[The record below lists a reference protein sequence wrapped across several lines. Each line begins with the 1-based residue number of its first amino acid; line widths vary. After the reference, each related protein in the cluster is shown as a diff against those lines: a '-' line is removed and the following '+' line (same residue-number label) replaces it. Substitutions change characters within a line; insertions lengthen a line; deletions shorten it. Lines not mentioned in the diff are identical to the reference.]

1 MRLTELA
8 LRRAGAA
15 DLEEFQRR
23 EGLYP
28 SGQED
33 ILTMQRLT
41 PLLLGYERYMVK
53 PGDTYYRIAT
63 ARGTSVRAM
72 LTANPNQNPNLLIP
86 GQYLNV
92 PYGFPVVPTDV
103 PFSSELLQICVQG
116 LLVRYPFLS
125 QKCIART
132 AWGRPVTALRIGQGP
147 RCALYNASHHA
158 NEWITT
164 PVLLQFLE
172 QYAYA
177 VATEGR
183 ILGMDAQQLWRRT
196 TLWLVPMVNPDGV
209 DLVTGAIRPGSQ
221 QYQAAQRIAAGFPE
235 IPFPGG
241 WKANLTGTDLNLNY
255 PAGWEQARTNKFA
268 LGFTGN
274 MVQANS
280 ISVAFKTAFGAPQI
294 AVGVVCALIAAFIFL
309 GGVGRIASVTEKVVP
324 IMALFYM
331 AGCVVILCFNHAAI
345 IPAFKAIFVAA
356 FDPQA
361 ILGGAA
367 GITIQKAMR
376 YGVARGLFSNEAGM
390 GSTPHAHALAKVKRP
405 QDQGEIAIVSV
416 FIDTFV
422 VLTLTAM
429 VILTSGMLN
438 PGAPDGL
445 QGTELAQAAFTA
457 SLGTLGGAFVAIC
470 MLFFAFSTIIGWYFF
485 GEQNVKA
492 LFGHKAVK
500 AYATIVVI
508 CIVIGSALHV
518 DLVWNLSDLFNGL
531 MVFPNLIALLAL
543 SGLVAKAAR
552 DEDI

>member
-1 MRLTELA
+1 MTMEVLADWVSRVSNVVWNGLLLYLLVGTGIVFTIRTRFVQLRKFGAGWKHLFGHFSLNGEKAGADGMSPFQALTTA
-8 LRRAGAA
+8 IAAQVGTGNIAGAA
-15 DLEEFQRR
+15 
-23 EGLYP
+23 
-28 SGQED
+28 
-33 ILTMQRLT
+33 
-41 PLLLGYERYMVK
+41 
-53 PGDTYYRIAT
+53 
-63 ARGTSVRAM
+63 
-72 LTANPNQNPNLLIP
+72 
-86 GQYLNV
+86 
-92 PYGFPVVPTDV
+92 
-103 PFSSELLQICVQG
+103 
-116 LLVRYPFLS
+116 
-125 QKCIART
+125 
-132 AWGRPVTALRIGQGP
+132 TALYSGGP
-147 RCALYNASHHA
+147 GAIFWMWLSAFFGMSTIYGEAVLA
-158 NEWITT
+158 QKYKTT
-164 PVLLQFLE
+164 DE
-172 QYAYA
+172 R
-177 VATEGR
+177 GH
-183 ILGMDAQQLWRRT
+183 
-196 TLWLVPMVNPDGV
+196 
-209 DLVTGAIRPGSQ
+209 VTGGPIYYIRARFQGGFGKFL
-221 QYQAAQRIAAGFPE
+221 AGFFSVA
-235 IPFPGG
+235 II
-241 WKANLTGTDLNLNY
+241 
-255 PAGWEQARTNKFA
+255 FA

-416 FIDTFV
+416 FIDTFI

-445 QGTELAQAAFTA
+445 QGTELAQAAFIA

>member
-1 MRLTELA
+1 MTMEVLAEWVSKVSNVVWNGLLLYLLVGTGIVFTIRTRFVQLRKFGAGWKHLFGHFSLNGEKAGADGMSPFQALTTA
-8 LRRAGAA
+8 IAAQVGTGNIAGAA
-15 DLEEFQRR
+15 
-23 EGLYP
+23 
-28 SGQED
+28 
-33 ILTMQRLT
+33 
-41 PLLLGYERYMVK
+41 
-53 PGDTYYRIAT
+53 
-63 ARGTSVRAM
+63 
-72 LTANPNQNPNLLIP
+72 
-86 GQYLNV
+86 
-92 PYGFPVVPTDV
+92 
-103 PFSSELLQICVQG
+103 
-116 LLVRYPFLS
+116 
-125 QKCIART
+125 
-132 AWGRPVTALRIGQGP
+132 TALYSGGP
-147 RCALYNASHHA
+147 GAIFWMWLSAFFGMSTIYGEAVLA
-158 NEWITT
+158 QKYKTT
-164 PVLLQFLE
+164 DE
-172 QYAYA
+172 R
-177 VATEGR
+177 GH
-183 ILGMDAQQLWRRT
+183 
-196 TLWLVPMVNPDGV
+196 
-209 DLVTGAIRPGSQ
+209 VTGGPIYYIRARFQGGFGKFL
-221 QYQAAQRIAAGFPE
+221 AGFFSVA
-235 IPFPGG
+235 II
-241 WKANLTGTDLNLNY
+241 
-255 PAGWEQARTNKFA
+255 FA

-294 AVGVVCALIAAFIFL
+294 AVGVICALIAAFIFL

-457 SLGTLGGAFVAIC
+457 SLGTLGGTFVAIC

>member
-164 PVLLQFLE
+164 PVLLLFLE

-268 LGFTGN
+268 LGFTGP
-274 MVQANS
+274 S
-280 ISVAFKTAFGAPQI
+280 G
-294 AVGVVCALIAAFIFL
+294 
-309 GGVGRIASVTEKVVP
+309 
-324 IMALFYM
+324 
-331 AGCVVILCFNHAAI
+331 LC
-345 IPAFKAIFVAA
+345 
-356 FDPQA
+356 
-361 ILGGAA
+361 
-367 GITIQKAMR
+367 
-376 YGVARGLFSNEAGM
+376 RGLAARPAG
-390 GSTPHAHALAKVKRP
+390 
-405 QDQGEIAIVSV
+405 
-416 FIDTFV
+416 
-422 VLTLTAM
+422 
-429 VILTSGMLN
+429 
-438 PGAPDGL
+438 DG
-445 QGTELAQAAFTA
+445 
-457 SLGTLGGAFVAIC
+457 
-470 MLFFAFSTIIGWYFF
+470 
-485 GEQNVKA
+485 
-492 LFGHKAVK
+492 GH
-500 AYATIVVI
+500 
-508 CIVIGSALHV
+508 GSADSGHPAGRHAV
-518 DLVWNLSDLFNGL
+518 LSHAGRRD
-531 MVFPNLIALLAL
+531 LLAL
-543 SGLVAKAAR
+543 SGLCAAR
-552 DEDI
+552 CAGARRAAGAGQRLPAGEHAVRLGLCGL

>member
-1 MRLTELA
+1 MGFGFLFAADKKGNVKMTMEVLADWVSRISNVVWNGLLLYLLVGTGIVFTIRTRFIQVRKFGAGWKHLFGHFSLNGEKAGKDGMSPFQALTTA
-8 LRRAGAA
+8 IAAQVGTGNIAGAA
-15 DLEEFQRR
+15 
-23 EGLYP
+23 
-28 SGQED
+28 
-33 ILTMQRLT
+33 
-41 PLLLGYERYMVK
+41 
-53 PGDTYYRIAT
+53 
-63 ARGTSVRAM
+63 
-72 LTANPNQNPNLLIP
+72 
-86 GQYLNV
+86 
-92 PYGFPVVPTDV
+92 
-103 PFSSELLQICVQG
+103 
-116 LLVRYPFLS
+116 
-125 QKCIART
+125 
-132 AWGRPVTALRIGQGP
+132 TALYSGGP
-147 RCALYNASHHA
+147 GAIFWMWLSAFFGMSTIYGEAVLA
-158 NEWITT
+158 QKYKTT
-164 PVLLQFLE
+164 DDK
-172 QYAYA
+172 
-177 VATEGR
+177 GH
-183 ILGMDAQQLWRRT
+183 
-196 TLWLVPMVNPDGV
+196 
-209 DLVTGAIRPGSQ
+209 VTGGPIYYIRARFQGGFGKFL
-221 QYQAAQRIAAGFPE
+221 AGFFSVA
-235 IPFPGG
+235 II
-241 WKANLTGTDLNLNY
+241 
-255 PAGWEQARTNKFA
+255 FA

-294 AVGVVCALIAAFIFL
+294 VVGIVCAIIAAFIFL

-331 AGCVVILCFNHAAI
+331 AGCLVILCFNHAAI
-345 IPAFKAIFVAA
+345 IPAFKSIFVAA
-356 FDPQA
+356 FDPQS

-367 GITIQKAMR
+367 GITVREAMR

-438 PGAPDGL
+438 PGAR
-445 QGTELAQAAFTA
+445 TA
-457 SLGTLGGAFVAIC
+457 CRAPSSHRLLSPPPLGTLGGAFVAIC

-500 AYATIVVI
+500 AYAAIVVV

-543 SGLVAKAAR
+543 SGLVAKAAH
-552 DEDI
+552 DKDIMK

>member
-1 MRLTELA
+1 MTMEVLADWVSRISNVVWNGLLLYLLVGTGIVFTIRTRFIQVRKFGAGWKHLFGHFSLNGEKAGKDGMSPFQALTTA
-8 LRRAGAA
+8 IAAQVGTGNIAGAA
-15 DLEEFQRR
+15 
-23 EGLYP
+23 
-28 SGQED
+28 
-33 ILTMQRLT
+33 
-41 PLLLGYERYMVK
+41 
-53 PGDTYYRIAT
+53 
-63 ARGTSVRAM
+63 
-72 LTANPNQNPNLLIP
+72 
-86 GQYLNV
+86 
-92 PYGFPVVPTDV
+92 
-103 PFSSELLQICVQG
+103 
-116 LLVRYPFLS
+116 
-125 QKCIART
+125 
-132 AWGRPVTALRIGQGP
+132 TALYSGGP
-147 RCALYNASHHA
+147 GAIFWMWLSAFFGMSTIYGEAVLA
-158 NEWITT
+158 QKYKTT
-164 PVLLQFLE
+164 DDK
-172 QYAYA
+172 
-177 VATEGR
+177 GH
-183 ILGMDAQQLWRRT
+183 
-196 TLWLVPMVNPDGV
+196 
-209 DLVTGAIRPGSQ
+209 VTGGPIYYIRARFQGGFGKFL
-221 QYQAAQRIAAGFPE
+221 AGFFSVA
-235 IPFPGG
+235 II
-241 WKANLTGTDLNLNY
+241 
-255 PAGWEQARTNKFA
+255 FA

-294 AVGVVCALIAAFIFL
+294 AVGVICALIAAFIFL

-324 IMALFYM
+324 VMALFYM

-416 FIDTFV
+416 FIDTFI

-457 SLGTLGGAFVAIC
+457 SLGTLGGVFVAIC